1 MVARQDR
8 PRRGAMADSTVPNP
22 TAPMSKTNSTPRI
35 ACQRVPATERV
46 IVAADASGLADESEL
61 DESTRRRCR
70 RADQRHGQCGHD
82 DHRLGDCPPSIPRAR
97 HRRPSP
103 YPSPV
108 SALTPRRARRSAQS
122 PTLVSN
128 ERPRDVAEPSDL
140 RLPRQG
146 PPVRLANHHKPRRAC
161 TTVAAAPHSSARR
174 VAVRRAG
181 CFLSTFCEPTTD
193 ATADRAVVTPGRLIT
208 LQVADILR
216 LAVRDK
222 QIRAA

>member
-1 MVARQDR
+1 
-8 PRRGAMADSTVPNP
+8 MADSTVPNP

-103 YPSPV
+103 YPSNRRQHPAEHGDRHNHRRTSRMSV
-108 SALTPRRARRSAQS
+108 NATSQSRRISACHDKDP
-122 PTLVSN
+122 
-128 ERPRDVAEPSDL
+128 PS
-140 RLPRQG
+140 G
-146 PPVRLANHHKPRRAC
+146 W
-161 TTVAAAPHSSARR
+161 
-174 VAVRRAG
+174 
-181 CFLSTFCEPTTD
+181 PTTTSPGGHVRPSRPHPTRRHD
-193 ATADRAVVTPGRLIT
+193 ASQFDERGVSYRPSVNRRRMPRPTERS
-208 LQVADILR
+208 
-216 LAVRDK
+216 
-222 QIRAA
+222 